1 MMSEQKII
9 KTKVGVWS
17 RRSSWV
23 TWRPR
28 AGSWATIATASKGA
42 VRDGRRGG
50 AGWDVAAQAGSEEPR
65 PEAEMRDLAEW
76 TGGQMIAVS
85 ERPPRLH
92 PGITQEVAPDESQR
106 APKATT
112 W

>member
-1 MMSEQKII
+1 VPDHGLQ
-9 KTKVGVWS
+9 S
-17 RRSSWV
+17 RQLLKELYE
-23 TWRPR
+23 T
-28 AGSWATIATASKGA
+28 
-42 VRDGRRGG
+42 GG
-50 AGWDVAAQAGSEEPR
+50 EAALAEMFAAQAGSEEPR

-112 W
+112 